1 MSADNFYL
9 IRKHPIKGFSAIMGF
24 ASCDT
29 EDALSIPETAPSFS
43 TVDQAIESVIDSY
56 AEYGVQ
62 VHPECLKV

>member
-9 IRKHPIKGFSAIMGF
+9 IRKHPVKGFSAVMGF

-29 EDALSIPETAPSFS
+29 EDSLVVDASCESFP
-43 TVDQAIESVIDSY
+43 TMDQAIESVVDSY

>member
-9 IRKHPIKGFSAIMGF
+9 IRRHPVTGFSAVMGF

-29 EDALSIPETAPSFS
+29 EDSLTIPDSSASFP
-43 TVDQAIESVIDSY
+43 TVDEAIESVIDSY

>member
-9 IRKHPIKGFSAIMGF
+9 IRKHPVEGFSAVMGF

-29 EDALSIPETAPSFS
+29 EEGLTIPETAPSFP
-43 TVDQAIESVIDSY
+43 TLDQAIESIIDSY

>member
-9 IRKHPIKGFSAIMGF
+9 IRKHPVKGFSAVMGF
-24 ASCDT
+24 ASSDT
-29 EDALSIPETAPSFS
+29 DEGLTVPKTAPSFA
-43 TVDQAIESVIDSY
+43 TIDQAIESVIDSY